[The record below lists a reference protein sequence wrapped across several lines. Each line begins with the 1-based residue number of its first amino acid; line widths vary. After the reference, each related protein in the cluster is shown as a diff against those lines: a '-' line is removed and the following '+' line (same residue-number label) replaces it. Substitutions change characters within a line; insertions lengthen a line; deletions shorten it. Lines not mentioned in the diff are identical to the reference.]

1 MTTDELI
8 TYRNKAGERFAEAA
22 REFRAA
28 FMDLA
33 AIDGALENGHSGHP
47 EAVRTFG
54 PISPVNLGLFA
65 HPVFA
70 PDVAIGLWSDE
81 VREKRD
87 ALIATFAK

>member
-1 MTTDELI
+1 MQLDDLI
-8 TYRNKAGERFAEAA
+8 TYRNKAGERYAEAIA
-22 REFRAA
+22 ELHAA

-33 AIDGALENGHSGHP
+33 AVDGALANSHSGHP
-47 EAVRTFG
+47 EVVRTFG
-54 PISPVNLGLFA
+54 PLHPNLGLFA